1 MRILFKR
8 YALVRLV
15 SPGMGLRFDR
25 AAAIPSEAATR
36 ASRSETAVET
46 EHPGMITMET
56 SKRDMSMAVI
66 WPALSVF
73 TRFSFE
79 IRTLVVPPVPIWYH
93 QYRCGAIST
102 DHGALVSSMRT
113 VPIL

>member
-1 MRILFKR
+1 
-8 YALVRLV
+8 V
-15 SPGMGLRFDR
+15 GLRLGR

-73 TRFSFE
+73 IAFF
-79 IRTLVVPPVPIWYH
+79 L
-93 QYRCGAIST
+93 
-102 DHGALVSSMRT
+102 
-113 VPIL
+113 